1 MPEGRFD
8 FGEWDIENLR
18 ISIFCPVDRTKAS
31 QAALWEKVV
40 GSPPESIDT
49 RPREGVTR
57 ESGPLD
63 GNLLVLAVQ
72 ASRVDWL
79 AQPIVDSDQDLSPTL
94 KAGEDVLTVLQKA
107 LGLTLELAPIVS
119 RLAFGVS
126 LIRQV
131 PDPQLA
137 LQQLSK
143 YLPDLNLNS
152 MEGSDFIHQV
162 NRRRLSS
169 TVPNAQINRLARWS
183 VARVGAIHVRMG
195 APGQPQIRANDAGV
209 ARHLILDVNTT
220 TSTSAVSPQ
229 RVPALLKELEEL
241 AGELARKGDVP

>member
-1 MPEGRFD
+1 
-8 FGEWDIENLR
+8 
-18 ISIFCPVDRTKAS
+18 
-31 QAALWEKVV
+31 
-40 GSPPESIDT
+40 
-49 RPREGVTR
+49 
-57 ESGPLD
+57 
-63 GNLLVLAVQ
+63 VLAVQ